1 MEVVTGFPQLLFPW
15 FPNFCM
21 DLSHLGGLLK
31 QTAGP
36 PPPENLIQSVW
47 GEVQKSAFPVGSRG
61 TRLLLEGCREDPHF
75 GDHCSA
81 CCGFLFTRLSDF
93 SF

>member
-1 MEVVTGFPQLLFPW
+1 MVMGLSSASVPVVPKLLHGSESPGRFVKTDCW
-15 FPNFCM
+15 
-21 DLSHLGGLLK
+21 
-31 QTAGP
+31 AP
-36 PPPENLIQSVW
+36 PPDNLIQWVW

-61 TRLLLEGCREDPHF
+61 TQLLLEGCREDPHF

-81 CCGFLFTRLSDF
+81 RCGFPFTRLSDF